1 MSKGAKKMSRKKQPK
16 EADENET
23 PSERFQRVVTTR
35 AKVLGKQYN
44 LINRL
49 PKQPSYDITQENA
62 QKLID
67 WVNKYHDLFLSRY
80 QPLAN
85 GEKQSISKEQEIESI
100 F

>member
-1 MSKGAKKMSRKKQPK
+1 MSRKAKKETKK

-23 PSERFQRVVTTR
+23 PQERFQRVVSTR

-49 PKQPSYDITQENA
+49 PKQPSYDITQDDA
-62 QKLID
+62 KKLID
-67 WVNKYHDLFLSRY
+67 WVSKYHELFLSRY

-85 GEKQSISKEQEIESI
+85 GEKKSVSKEQEIESI

>member
-1 MSKGAKKMSRKKQPK
+1 MSKGAKKMSKQKKQPK
-16 EADENET
+16 ADENET
-23 PSERFQRVVTTR
+23 SQERFQRVVTTR

-49 PKQPSYDITQENA
+49 PKQPSYDITQEDA

-67 WVNKYHDLFLSRY
+67 WVGKYHELFLSRY

-85 GEKQSISKEQEIESI
+85 GEKKSVSKEQEIESI